1 MKTAIF
7 VKDRSFYKTI
17 VRLSIPAAFQALI
30 SLLVNMAD
38 NVMVSQYS
46 ALALAPVSQANSVST
61 FVTAALTGLG
71 NGAVVL
77 ISQYWGKRDTAAA
90 KKITAVAVSLCF
102 LFALLMVG
110 LIQIF
115 PHAVISLVLDPGQT
129 ELMPIALSY
138 LRIACL
144 SFLPLAVT
152 SALVGALKGVEVVKV
167 TLYATVI
174 SLLSNVVLNYLLIF
188 GKLGLPEMGIQGAAL
203 ATVLA
208 RFIEV
213 AVVCVYAFRM
223 QKNMDLKPGD
233 LLHHEKWAWRDY
245 FRFGAPVGLNGSQWA
260 LVGLLK
266 MAMIGHLGQTMMTSM
281 NITEAMMNLGTMFT
295 FALAGGACVVVGKA
309 VGKGDY
315 DTARQYSVTIQIMFA
330 LIGIF
335 MALVVIVLRHF
346 FIGLYDQTA
355 DVESL
360 ASTLIV
366 IGALTLIGTSYHASC
381 FKGINQGAGD
391 SRFVMTVDLIC
402 GWLVVLPLTYLGAF
416 VFHWPLPIVYL
427 CSRIDQC
434 FKWLIAF
441 IRLRGNKWIK
451 NVTRK

>member
-1 MKTAIF
+1 MMNMKTSIF
-7 VKDRSFYKTI
+7 VRDRSFYKTI

-77 ISQYWGKRDTAAA
+77 ISQYWGKRDTTAA

-102 LFALLMVG
+102 LFALLMVA

-115 PHAVISLVLDPGQT
+115 PQGVISLVLDPGQT

-188 GKLGLPEMGIQGAAL
+188 GKLGLPQMGIEGAAL
-203 ATVLA
+203 ATVIA

-213 AVVCVYAFRM
+213 AVVFVYAFRI
-223 QKNMDLKPGD
+223 QKSMDLKPRD
-233 LLHHEKWAWRDY
+233 LFHHEK
-245 FRFGAPVGLNGSQWA
+245 FRWSDCGERSGYYRSHDEP
-260 LVGLLK
+260 
-266 MAMIGHLGQTMMTSM
+266 GHH
-281 NITEAMMNLGTMFT
+281 
-295 FALAGGACVVVGKA
+295 V
-309 VGKGDY
+309 
-315 DTARQYSVTIQIMFA
+315 
-330 LIGIF
+330 
-335 MALVVIVLRHF
+335 HF
-346 FIGLYDQTA
+346 
-355 DVESL
+355 
-360 ASTLIV
+360 
-366 IGALTLIGTSYHASC
+366 
-381 FKGINQGAGD
+381 
-391 SRFVMTVDLIC
+391 
-402 GWLVVLPLTYLGAF
+402 
-416 VFHWPLPIVYL
+416 
-427 CSRIDQC
+427 CSGRR
-434 FKWLIAF
+434 
-441 IRLRGNKWIK
+441 RLRGGGQSGGQGGL
-451 NVTRK
+451 